1 SGAAISG
8 ATVKM
13 SGGLVATNV
22 TVTTN
27 SSGVYTSPWI
37 AIGSYSVQVSKSGY
51 TSVTKTVNVSTGA
64 TATLNFTLR

>member
-1 SGAAISG
+1 
-8 ATVKM
+8 VKIT
-13 SGGLVATNV
+13 GGLVATNV

-37 AIGSYSVQVSKSGY
+37 AIGSYSVKVSKSGY

-64 TATLNFTLR
+64 TATVNFTLR